1 MKNYRSYLQ
10 IKILWM
16 SILLISL
23 LNGHVNSQSL
33 VYKTTVNPTVNGA
46 GYTHIAVGDIVGP
59 SGTRAQNSMNLS
71 DNLTT
76 SLMAKGSHE
85 ILDRNVLTQLA
96 KSGSPN
102 GSIVDESIV
111 TSIGEQYQSAVLI
124 LGRIQSESIQQ
135 QLEKVPQSIVVNGCN
150 TEYYY
155 KSTGNFVLQLR
166 ILDAKTA
173 KLIHAEAITVPMA
186 FESQRKCEVPGKL
199 NEDEI
204 ISKSIAKMTEEVLN
218 RLFAYEL
225 NEPLYFQKPLIANP
239 FKDLD
244 AVMTN
249 FQMGN
254 ETKGLNILKGYL
266 SSPDIKEKFKPL
278 AYFNYAIGL
287 LAANQFQSALDNF
300 NQAFDLRPSDAASVQ
315 MIKFTK
321 EEMTRRELSLNN

>member
-1 MKNYRSYLQ
+1 MKFHHPYPQL
-10 IKILWM
+10 KILWM
-16 SILLISL
+16 SILLIFL
-23 LNGHVNSQSL
+23 HKGTVNSQTL
-33 VYKTTVNPTVNGA
+33 AYKTTVNPVVNGT

-59 SGTRAQNSMNLS
+59 SGTRTQNSMNLS

-85 ILDRNVLTQLA
+85 ILDRNVLTQLG

-102 GSIVDESIV
+102 GSIIDETIV

-124 LGRIQSESIQQ
+124 LGRIQSENIQQ
-135 QLEKVPQSIVVNGCN
+135 QLEKVPQSIVVNGCR

-155 KSTGNFVLQLR
+155 KSSDSFVLQLR

-218 RLFAYEL
+218 RLFEYEL
-225 NEPLYFQKPLIANP
+225 NEPLHFQRPLIANP
-239 FKDLD
+239 FKDL
-244 AVMTN
+244 MR
-249 FQMGN
+249 
-254 ETKGLNILKGYL
+254 L
-266 SSPDIKEKFKPL
+266 
-278 AYFNYAIGL
+278 
-287 LAANQFQSALDNF
+287 
-300 NQAFDLRPSDAASVQ
+300 
-315 MIKFTK
+315 
-321 EEMTRRELSLNN
+321 